1 MEKRIVNVG
10 IVGFGGVGEHITK
23 YILKQTDIKIKAIAE
38 QDETKRKRA
47 EEIYGLKTYAD
58 HRKLCEDKDIE
69 VIYNATPNFMHSEVA
84 IAGLKSGKHVF
95 SEKPF
100 AMTKEEIAA
109 MLKAEKE
116 SGRYLQIDF
125 EMRYSLLCKRVKELI
140 DAGEI
145 GEPKNILFNHFCGG
159 QGFEKEKTWRAKIE
173 NIGGYYIEEG
183 CHRLDIFRYYMGEEM
198 EEVMAIPA
206 PQPRGPEG
214 WHRAYREP
222 ACTLCFFP
230 GEKLANLITIQ
241 HRAVYFAP
249 PGMENELGHE
259 YNVSV
264 VGSEGSLYANFWKS
278 KILLMDFSGPGGKT
292 CLKRVESYP
301 VEDPNVLHHDSRGF
315 FRDFVYRIRDG
326 KPPFFSA
333 FDSWKTM
340 ACVFA
345 CEESFKKG
353 GERVKVDYTLPQV

>member
-1 MEKRIVNVG
+1 MEKKITKVG
-10 IVGFGGVGEHITK
+10 IVGFGGVGENIARC
-23 YILKQTDIKIKAIAE
+23 ILKQADIKLKAIAE
-38 QDETKRKRA
+38 PDEAKRKKA
-47 EEIYGLKTYAD
+47 EEIYGLKAYAD
-58 HRKLCEDKDIE
+58 YRKLCEDKDID
-69 VIYNATPNFMHSEVA
+69 VIYNATPNFMHPEVA
-84 IAGLKSGKHVF
+84 ITAMKSGKHVF

-100 AMTKEEIAA
+100 AIKKEDIAA

-116 SGRYLQIDF
+116 SRRYLQIDF

-183 CHRLDIFRYYMGEEM
+183 CHRIDIFRYYMGAEM

-206 PQPRGPEG
+206 PQVRGPEG
-214 WHRAYREP
+214 WYRAYREP
-222 ACTLCFFP
+222 ASTLCFFP

-241 HRAVYFAP
+241 HRAVYFPP

-264 VGSEGSLYANFWKS
+264 VGSEGSLYTNFWKAT
-278 KILLMDFSGPGGKT
+278 ILLMDFSGPGGKT
-292 CLKRVESYP
+292 CLKRIESYRGI
-301 VEDPNVLHHDSRGF
+301 DLNVLHHNSCGF
-315 FRDFVYRIRDG
+315 FRDFVYRMRDG
-326 KPPFFSA
+326 KPPFFNA

-340 ACVFA
+340 ACAFA
-345 CEESFKKG
+345 CEESIKKG
-353 GERVKVDYTLPQV
+353 GKRVKV

>member
-1 MEKRIVNVG
+1 MAERQIKIG
-10 IVGFGGVGEHITK
+10 IAGFGGVGENIAK
-23 YILKQTDIKIKAIAE
+23 DIIKQKDIKLEGVADP
-38 QDETKRKRA
+38 DEAKRRRA
-47 EEIYGLKTYAD
+47 EEIYGIKTYAD
-58 HRKLCEDKDIE
+58 YRKLCENKEIE
-69 VIYNATPNFMHSEVA
+69 IIYNATPNFMHSEVA
-84 IAGLKSGKHVF
+84 INGLRSGKHVF

-100 AMTKEEIAA
+100 AITKEEIAA

-125 EMRYSLLCKRVKELI
+125 EMRYSLLPKRVKELI

-183 CHRLDIFRYYMGEEM
+183 CHRLDIFRYYMGEDIK
-198 EEVMAIPA
+198 EVVAIPA
-206 PQPRGPEG
+206 PQLRGPDG

-222 ACTLCFFP
+222 AATLCFFP
-230 GEKLANLITIQ
+230 GEKLANLVTIQ

-264 VGSEGSLYANFWKS
+264 VGSDGSLYVNFWKGT
-278 KILLMDFSGPGGKT
+278 ILLMDFSVPGGKT
-292 CLKRVESYP
+292 RLKRMESYP
-301 VEDPNVLHHDSRGF
+301 GLDLNILHHNSCGF
-315 FRDFVYRIRDG
+315 FRDFVYRMRDG

-340 ACVFA
+340 ASVFA